1 MLQRALGSQR
11 TRQAFVAIT
20 DDQRAVQAFVKSCNG
35 LSYGAFRG
43 CARPL
48 LQRFGVVRGPASP
61 SCNTLGRSADMQGLL
76 NTMQRSEL
84 SGVQRIRQ
92 PL

>member
-1 MLQRALGSQR
+1 VQRPGLWG
-11 TRQAFVAIT
+11 
-20 DDQRAVQAFVKSCNG
+20 VQ
-35 LSYGAFRG
+35 G
-43 CARPL
+43 CARPS

-84 SGVQRIRQ
+84 SGVQIIRQ
-92 PL
+92 SL